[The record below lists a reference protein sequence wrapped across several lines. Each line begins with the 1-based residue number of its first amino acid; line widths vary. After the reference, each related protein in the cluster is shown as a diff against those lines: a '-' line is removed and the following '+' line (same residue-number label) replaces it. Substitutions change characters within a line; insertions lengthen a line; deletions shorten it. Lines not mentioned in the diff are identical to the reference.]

1 MPVDTYHDE
10 EVIGKA
16 YDARLVKRLFQY
28 VRPYRSLLYLA
39 IVISLFVSGMEL
51 ALPYIIKVT
60 IDVHI
65 ARGNMAGVMRMSILY
80 LALLLGMFGFEYG
93 MVYILNVLGQR
104 AMRDLRM
111 QIFDHVQSLSL
122 SFFDKNPVGR
132 LVTRITND
140 VEVLNELCASGV
152 VTVFGDLFLLLGI
165 MLLMLVVNWR
175 LALIVF
181 VTLPLLVAAAERF
194 RIRIRGVYRKIRIS
208 LARLN
213 TFLQESLS
221 GMRTIQVY
229 NQQAKSFAGFKG
241 MNDEYRR
248 MNMEAIFEYAFF
260 FPMVEFVACLG
271 TALLVWYG
279 GGGVVQKTVTIGTL
293 ILFLQYINRFFHP
306 IRDLSEK
313 YNIFQS
319 AMASSERMFNLLD
332 THSFIVEPEIPAP
345 APHLEKGIEFKNVWF
360 AYHGDDYVLRDVTF
374 SVPKGQTVAIVGST
388 GAGKTSLIHLLCRF
402 YDYNRGEISI
412 DDTDI
417 RRFRS
422 KDLRSQIGLVLQ
434 DVFLFSG
441 DIAENIRLG
450 NNNLT
455 EHDIESIARTV
466 NAHNFISNFS
476 KGYHQ
481 EVRERGATFSQGQRQ
496 LLAFARALARNP
508 QILILDEATSNID
521 TATELLI
528 QDALGRLLAGRTS
541 IVIAHRL
548 STIRRADSI
557 IVLHKG
563 RVHETGSHQELIS
576 KNGIYR
582 RLYELQYLSLEEQNT
597 P

>member
-10 EVIGKA
+10 EVLGKA

-28 VRPYRSLLYLA
+28 VKPYRSLLYLA

-80 LALLLGMFGFEYG
+80 LALLIGMFGFEYG

-181 VTLPLLVAAAERF
+181 VTLPLLVVAAERF
-194 RIRIRGVYRKIRIS
+194 RIRIREVYRRIRIS

-213 TFLQESLS
+213 SFLQESLS

-229 NQQAKSFAGFKG
+229 NQQAKSFEGFKG

-345 APHLEKGIEFKNVWF
+345 APRLEKGIEFKNVWF

-374 SVPKGQTVAIVGST
+374 SVPKGRTVAIVGST
-388 GAGKTSLIHLLCRF
+388 GAGKTSLIHLLCRL
-402 YDYNRGEISI
+402 YDYSKGEIII
-412 DDTDI
+412 DGTDI

-455 EHDIESIARTV
+455 EHDIERIARTV

-563 RVHETGSHQELIS
+563 RVHETGSHQELLS

>member
-332 THSFIVEPEIPAP
+332 THSFIVEPENPAP
-345 APHLEKGIEFKNVWF
+345 APRLEKGIEFKNVWF

>member
-1 MPVDTYHDE
+1 MSIDFYHDE

-80 LALLLGMFGFEYG
+80 LTLLIGMFSFEYG

-194 RIRIRGVYRKIRIS
+194 RIRIRAVYRRIRIS

-260 FPMVEFVACLG
+260 FPLVEFVACLG

-332 THSFIVEPEIPAP
+332 THSFIVEPENPAP
-345 APHLEKGIEFKNVWF
+345 APRLEKGIEFKNVWF

-374 SVPKGQTVAIVGST
+374 SVPKGGTVAIVGST
-388 GAGKTSLIHLLCRF
+388 GAGKTSLIQLLCRL

-417 RRFRS
+417 RRFHS

-582 RLYELQYLSLEEQNT
+582 RLYELQYLSLKEQNT

>member
-1 MPVDTYHDE
+1 
-10 EVIGKA
+10 
-16 YDARLVKRLFQY
+16 
-28 VRPYRSLLYLA
+28 
-39 IVISLFVSGMEL
+39 FVSGMEL

-65 ARGNMAGVMRMSILY
+65 AHRNMAGITRMSILY
-80 LALLLGMFGFEYG
+80 LALLIGMFSFEYG

-181 VTLPLLVAAAERF
+181 VTIPLLVVAAERF
-194 RIRIRGVYRKIRIS
+194 RIRIREVYRRIRIS

-213 TFLQESLS
+213 SFLQESLS

-260 FPMVEFVACLG
+260 FPLVEFVAALG

-332 THSFIVEPEIPAP
+332 THSFIVEPENPAP

-360 AYHGDDYVLRDVTF
+360 AYHGDDYVLRDVTL
-374 SVPKGQTVAIVGST
+374 SVPKGRTVAIVGST
-388 GAGKTSLIHLLCRF
+388 GAGKTSLIQLLCRF

-441 DIAENIRLG
+441 NIAENIRLG

-496 LLAFARALARNP
+496 LLAFARALARDP